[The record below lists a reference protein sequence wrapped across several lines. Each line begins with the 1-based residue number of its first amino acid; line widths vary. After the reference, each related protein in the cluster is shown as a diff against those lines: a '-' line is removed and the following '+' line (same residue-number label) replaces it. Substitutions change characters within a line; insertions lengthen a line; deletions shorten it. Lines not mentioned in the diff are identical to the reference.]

1 MYKQIRKIKKYQRFG
16 YNERIYV
23 RGPYCRK
30 FNTYFCYYVGTLGD
44 VIPDFIEFNGDT
56 LVQIDNLSN
65 YVY

>member
-1 MYKQIRKIKKYQRFG
+1 MYKQIRKIKKFQRFG

-23 RGPYCRK
+23 RGSYCRK
-30 FNTYFCYYVGTLGD
+30 SNTYYCYYVDTFGD
-44 VIPDFIEFNGDT
+44 VIPDFIEFTGDC